1 MEIAFVHTKLHT
13 THNKI
18 TLWDTTDDIKE
29 VYMDQIWS
37 AIGQYAFPIVA
48 CVVMGWYVKYIQ
60 DNYRKDISD
69 ISSRHKEEMD
79 KVTTALN
86 NNTLA
91 IQRLTDFIEKDAD

>member
-1 MEIAFVHTKLHT
+1 
-13 THNKI
+13 
-18 TLWDTTDDIKE
+18 
-29 VYMDQIWS
+29 MDQIWS
-37 AIGQYAFPIVA
+37 ALGQYAFPIVA

-69 ISSRHKEEMD
+69 ISARHKEEMD

-91 IQRLTDFIEKDAD
+91 IQRLTDFIEKNAD

>member
-1 MEIAFVHTKLHT
+1 
-13 THNKI
+13 
-18 TLWDTTDDIKE
+18 
-29 VYMDQIWS
+29 MDQIWS

-48 CVVMGWYVKYIQ
+48 CVIMGWYVKYIQ

-79 KVTTALN
+79 QVTQALN

-91 IQRLTDFIEKDAD
+91 IQRLTDYIEKDNDKRD